1 MVRLIKGLSALIA
14 KLERMALI
22 VLALLVTVFILL
34 NVVTRSLNVALYW
47 VDELA
52 IYSMIWMVMIGASTK
67 IHHRQGISVNLA
79 QVLFGENLWRMLKRV
94 VDVLIFLFSI
104 TLVWLAWIWYD
115 PLTLASLNFDTEAFS
130 QDTFNFIYQEP
141 TLTIGVPKY
150 LVWLVMPLTALTMTI
165 HSCANLFKPDDQK
178 GTD

>member
-1 MVRLIKGLSALIA
+1 MVRLIKGLSALVA

-79 QVLFGENLWRMLKRV
+79 QFIVGENLWRIFKRV
-94 VDVLIFLFSI
+94 VDVLIFLFSA

-115 PLTLASLNFDTEAFS
+115 PATLASLNFDTEAFS
-130 QDTFNFIYQEP
+130 RDTFNFIYQEP

-165 HSCANLFKPDDQK
+165 HSCANLFNPGGRK
-178 GTD
+178 GSD